1 MPALTDPS
9 AALILVSGANGF
21 LASWIVGDLL
31 KNGYSVRAAVRSEDK
46 GEHLLKAYAEY
57 GSKLQLSIVQDMSIG
72 GAFDEAVKG
81 VEGIIHTASPVHLN
95 ASHPKEMSDPAIA
108 GQVGMLKSALKHG
121 SALRRVIITSSCSAI
136 LDTVPDPTKDTA
148 TVSESDWNI
157 LPVEGCERLGSKA
170 SGLAMYSASKIL
182 AEKASWA
189 FVEEHKAEI
198 SWDLTMII
206 PPFIFGPVTQE
217 TKNGLSQ
224 SCVMFSSAM
233 FTGAVDPYPDTLH
246 FPGHGWVDAR
256 DAATAHVRALSAPA
270 AGGERILVCGGSFV
284 WQDFI
289 DAANALSPRSPNWK
303 PLAKGTPGQAHRAIT
318 FVTTKQKEILGIEY
332 RTKEQTTRDI
342 LDDWAAHGW

>member
-1 MPALTDPS
+1 MPALTDPF

-46 GEHLLKAYAEY
+46 GQHLLKAYAEY
-57 GSKLQLSIVQDMSIG
+57 GSKLQLSIVQDMSID

-81 VEGIIHTASPVHLN
+81 VEGIIHTTSPVHLD
-95 ASHPKEMSDPAIA
+95 ARHPKEMSDPAIA
-108 GQVGMLKSALKHG
+108 GQMGMLKSALKHG

-157 LPVEGCERLGSKA
+157 LPVEECERLGSKA

-182 AEKASWA
+182 AEKGLLLG
-189 FVEEHKAEI
+189 FVEEQKAEI

-206 PPFIFGPVTQE
+206 PPFIFGVRDEERPQPELRDVLLRDVHGRGGPVPRH
-217 TKNGLSQ
+217 
-224 SCVMFSSAM
+224 VR
-233 FTGAVDPYPDTLH
+233 
-246 FPGHGWVDAR
+246 FPGWIDVR
-256 DAATAHVRALSAPA
+256 DSSTAHVRALSAPA
-270 AGGERILVCGGSFV
+270 TGGERILVCGGSFV

-289 DAANALSPRSPNWK
+289 DTANALSPRSPNWK

-318 FVTTKQKEILGIEY
+318 FVATKQKEILGIEY
-332 RTKEQTTRDI
+332 RTMEQTTRDI